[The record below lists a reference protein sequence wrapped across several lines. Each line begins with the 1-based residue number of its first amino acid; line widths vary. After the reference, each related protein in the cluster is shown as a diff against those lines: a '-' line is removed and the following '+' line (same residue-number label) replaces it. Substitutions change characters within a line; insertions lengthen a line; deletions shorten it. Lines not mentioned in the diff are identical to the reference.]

1 MLAAVG
7 AADCRNGRPAGDDE
21 LVGGA
26 SLVGGTRLRHH
37 EVVEVQPENCHPS
50 LFISPKKICYKFFNS
65 KQKCFKNII
74 YLDYFTNFGYFRYL
88 LRHKL
93 KDIKKTVKKFK
104 ISSKAQF

>member
-65 KQKCFKNII
+65 KQKCFKK
-74 YLDYFTNFGYFRYL
+74 YYL
-88 LRHKL
+88 LRL
-93 KDIKKTVKKFK
+93 FYKFW
-104 ISSKAQF
+104 IL